1 MGVEG
6 MKGYSRLYLPAYR
19 RRTLALILVGLFF
32 TAVCAYAQNSP
43 IERGRALFY
52 EHGCYGCHG
61 FNGETGARDLVGTGS
76 AVVENEGIFVAF
88 LRARADQAPLL
99 PTTRMPNYPE
109 NALSDEEARDI
120 FAFVA
125 SLTLDAPDPDSVPT
139 LQAIVEL
146 AERPY
151 DESR

>member
-1 MGVEG
+1 MNPHVRDGFG
-6 MKGYSRLYLPAYR
+6 LYR
-19 RRTLALILVGLFF
+19 RHVMSAVLLAATIAAL
-32 TAVCAYAQNSP
+32 AANAQDSA
-43 IERGRALFY
+43 IERGRALFH
-52 EHGCYGCHG
+52 EQGCYGCHG

-76 AVVENEGIFVAF
+76 AVVENVDIFIAF

-109 NALSDEEARDI
+109 NALSDAEARDI
-120 FAFVA
+120 FAFVD
-125 SLTLDAPDPDSVPT
+125 SLVLDSPNPETVPT

-151 DESR
+151 NDID

>member
-1 MGVEG
+1 MN
-6 MKGYSRLYLPAYR
+6 LQLPKILLCSFAASLLC
-19 RRTLALILVGLFF
+19 TALVGAQDS
-32 TAVCAYAQNSP
+32 AV
-43 IERGRALFY
+43 ERGRTLYY

-76 AVVENEGIFVAF
+76 PVVENADLFLAF

-109 NALSDEEARDI
+109 NALSDAEARDI
-120 FAFVA
+120 FAFVD
-125 SLTLDAPDPDSVPT
+125 SFVLDAPETDSVPIFGT
-139 LQAIVEL
+139 ILEL

-151 DESR
+151 EGVGTQNIE